1 MFTFFLL
8 FSTECVPWCRGVAGV
23 ACEWEKKKKKARG
36 DMGFGGGRRKEIEWM
51 ESQIVAAAKTK
62 TKRKF
67 LFGGSDLTAV

>member
-1 MFTFFLL
+1 
-8 FSTECVPWCRGVAGV
+8 V
-23 ACEWEKKKKKARG
+23 EKKKKKARG